1 MLKYIVLRILAM
13 VPTLFAV
20 LFITFLM
27 GYLGPI
33 DPVTIIQQQR
43 AAQGYY
49 LNPEE
54 VASLRHQLGLDRSFW
69 EQFGTYLDNLL
80 HGNFGYSYLDSA
92 PVWPRLMTALPVS
105 GQLAF
110 GALLIIVLVGIPA
123 GMVAARFHNQRLDY
137 LIVGGSLF
145 LHAIPV
151 YVLVPMTLIVL
162 VLWLDVMNVP
172 RGWQGMWTIS
182 FWVGAALIS
191 LRTLAVV
198 IRQARAG
205 VLNVLA
211 EDYVRTAH
219 AKGLRERQVF
229 TNHILRNA
237 MIPVVTSLGLLVD
250 DLMWGAV
257 FLDLAFNLPG
267 IGRLFSQALSQR
279 DFNMLYGVVLFTA
292 FLTML
297 INLLVDLIYPFLD
310 PRVVYD

>member
-1 MLKYIVLRILAM
+1 MLKYITLRVLAM
-13 VPTLFAV
+13 IPTLFVV
-20 LFITFLM
+20 LFLTFLM
-27 GYLGPI
+27 GYAGPI

-43 AAQGYY
+43 AAQGIY

-54 VASLRHQLGLDRSFW
+54 VANLRHQMGLDRPFW
-69 EQFGTYLDNLL
+69 EQFGTYLDHLL
-80 HGNFGYSYLDSA
+80 HGNFGYSYFDSA

-105 GQLAF
+105 ALLGL
-110 GALLIIVLVGIPA
+110 GALLIIVFVGIPL
-123 GMVAARFHNQRLDY
+123 GMLAAKYHNTRIDY

-162 VLWLDVMNVP
+162 VLWLDIMNVP
-172 RGWQGMWTIS
+172 RGWEGVWSLS

-198 IRQARAG
+198 IRQARGG

-211 EDYVRTAH
+211 EDYVRTAR
-219 AKGLRERQVF
+219 AKGLRERHVF
-229 TNHILRNA
+229 TRHIMRNA
-237 MIPVVTSLGLLVD
+237 MIPVVTSLGLLID
-250 DLMWGAV
+250 DLMWGTV

-267 IGRLFSQALSQR
+267 IGRLFSQALTQR

-292 FLTML
+292 FLTMVTNL
-297 INLLVDLIYPFLD
+297 IVDLIYPFLD
-310 PRVVYD
+310 PRVVYE

>member
-1 MLKYIVLRILAM
+1 MLRYIALRILAM
-13 VPTLFAV
+13 IPTLFIV
-20 LFITFLM
+20 LLLTFLL
-27 GYLGPI
+27 GYLGPV
-33 DPVTIIQQQR
+33 DPVMIIQQQR

-49 LNPEE
+49 LTPEE
-54 VASLRHQLGLDRSFW
+54 VANMRHQFGLDRSFW
-69 EQFGTYLDNLL
+69 EQFGTYMDNLL

-92 PVWPRLMTALPVS
+92 PVWPRLQTALPVS
-105 GQLAF
+105 GQI
-110 GALLIIVLVGIPA
+110 ALGSMLIIVVVGIPL
-123 GMVAARFHNQRLDY
+123 GILAARYHNTRLDY

-172 RGWQGMWTIS
+172 RGRQGVWNLS

-211 EDYVRTAH
+211 EDYVRTAR

-229 TNHILRNA
+229 TRHIMRNA

-279 DFNMLYGVVLFTA
+279 DFNLLYGIVLFTA
-292 FLTML
+292 FLTMA
-297 INLLVDLIYPFLD
+297 INLIVDLIYPFLD

>member
-1 MLKYIVLRILAM
+1 
-13 VPTLFAV
+13 
-20 LFITFLM
+20 
-27 GYLGPI
+27 
-33 DPVTIIQQQR
+33 
-43 AAQGYY
+43 
-49 LNPEE
+49 
-54 VASLRHQLGLDRSFW
+54 LRHQFGLDRSFW

-105 GQLAF
+105 GQFALA
-110 GALLIIVLVGIPA
+110 ALLIIVTVGIPL
-123 GMVAARFHNQRLDY
+123 GVLAARYHNKQLDY

-151 YVLVPMTLIVL
+151 YVLVPVTLIVL
-162 VLWLDVMNVP
+162 VLWLDLMNVP
-172 RGWQGMWTIS
+172 RGWQGVWHLS

-211 EDYVRTAH
+211 EDYVRTAR

-229 TNHILRNA
+229 TRHILRNA
-237 MIPVVTSLGLLVD
+237 MIPVVTALGLLVD

-267 IGRLFSQALSQR
+267 IGRLFTQALSQR

-292 FLTML
+292 FLTMA

>member
-1 MLKYIVLRILAM
+1 MLRYIVLRILAI

-33 DPVTIIQQQR
+33 DPVTIIQRQR
-43 AAQGYY
+43 AAQGIY
-49 LNPEE
+49 LNPDE
-54 VASLRHQLGLDRSFW
+54 VAALRHQLGLDRSFW
-69 EQFGTYLDNLL
+69 EQLGTYLDNLL

-92 PVWPRLMTALPVS
+92 PIWPRLMTALPVS
-105 GQLAF
+105 AQFALAS
-110 GALLIIVLVGIPA
+110 LLVIIVVGIPL
-123 GMVAARFHNQRLDY
+123 GMLAAKYHNTRLDY

-151 YVLVPMTLIVL
+151 FVLVPMTLIVL

-172 RGWQGMWTIS
+172 RGWQGVWTLS

-191 LRTLAVV
+191 LRTLAMV
-198 IRQARAG
+198 IRQTRGG

-211 EDYVRTAH
+211 EDYVRTAR
-219 AKGLRERQVF
+219 AKGLRERQIF
-229 TNHILRNA
+229 TRHIMRNA
-237 MIPVVTSLGLLVD
+237 MIPVVTSLGLLID

-267 IGRLFSQALSQR
+267 IGRLFTQALSER

-292 FLTML
+292 LLTML
-297 INLLVDLIYPFLD
+297 TNLLVDLIYPFLD
-310 PRVVYD
+310 PRVVYH

>member
-13 VPTLFAV
+13 IPTLFAV

-49 LNPEE
+49 LNPDE
-54 VASLRHQLGLDRSFW
+54 VAALRHQFGLDRSFW

-80 HGNFGYSYLDSA
+80 QGNFGYSYLDSA
-92 PVWPRLMTALPVS
+92 PVLPRLMAALPVS
-105 GQLAF
+105 GQIAL
-110 GALLIIVLVGIPA
+110 GALLIIIVVGIPL
-123 GMVAARFHNQRLDY
+123 GVLAARHHNQQLDY

-151 YVLVPMTLIVL
+151 YVLVPVTLIVL

-172 RGWQGMWTIS
+172 RGWQGVWHLS

-211 EDYVRTAH
+211 EDYVRTAR

-229 TNHILRNA
+229 TRHILRNA
-237 MIPVVTSLGLLVD
+237 MIPVVTALGLLID

-267 IGRLFSQALSQR
+267 IGRLFAQALSQR

-292 FLTML
+292 FLTMA
-297 INLLVDLIYPFLD
+297 INLLVDIIYPFID